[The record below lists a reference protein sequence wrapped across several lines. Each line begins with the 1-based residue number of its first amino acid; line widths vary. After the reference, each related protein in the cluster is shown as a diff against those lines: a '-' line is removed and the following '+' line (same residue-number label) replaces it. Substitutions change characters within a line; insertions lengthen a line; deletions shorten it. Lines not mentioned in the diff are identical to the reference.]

1 MVRAMSMKR
10 AKEVKRR
17 GGRETEEGGGFF
29 SPKTAAKVWDWEK
42 DVASQPDDAFAKYAP
57 KERFANHAFLVHPK
71 FGKGI
76 VIDVDPARVEVLFQ
90 DGPKKLA
97 HGLS

>member
-1 MVRAMSMKR
+1 MSMKR
-10 AKEVKRR
+10 SKEVRRR
-17 GGRETEEGGGFF
+17 GRDNESDDGFF
-29 SPKTAAKVWDWEK
+29 TPKNAPKQWDWEK
-42 DVASQPDDAFAKYAP
+42 DVSPQPDEAFAKYAP
-57 KERFANHAFLVHPK
+57 KDRYARDALLMHPK
-71 FGKGI
+71 FGKGV

>member
-1 MVRAMSMKR
+1 M
-10 AKEVKRR
+10 
-17 GGRETEEGGGFF
+17 
-29 SPKTAAKVWDWEK
+29 
-42 DVASQPDDAFAKYAP
+42 
-57 KERFANHAFLVHPK
+57 HAK

-76 VIDVDPARVEVLFQ
+76 VVDVEPSRVEVLFQ